1 MQRAHRRV
9 MSCGS
14 LLPRP
19 STAHVFGV
27 ARACFADRRVACAGH
42 EAQAKPLGSSATEA
56 MNELLTPSPPIVSVI
71 LPTYG
76 RLPLLREAVA
86 SVIGQTFSDWELIVV
101 DDGSTDDTREYLEA
115 IDDPRVRPLR
125 LEHRGITSARS
136 SGLRLACGK
145 WVAFLDSDDLWLPRK
160 LELQLR
166 RLAVQPACRW
176 SYTGYSLIDTEGAP
190 LPERSNLLPQPV
202 SGYILESVLRFKI
215 STPVQTMLA
224 QRSLIEEIGGFDAS
238 IPFLSDYDFAL
249 RLAARSEAC
258 ALPEILTLIR
268 EHAGRATSNLRD
280 ADLYADQEHSFRK
293 AAAAATNRKLRV
305 LCLHQCAVQLARQ
318 AASLSREGSHGAAF
332 ATLARA
338 VRITPFRK
346 AIWRTAAG
354 CAARAMGVI
363 T

>member
-1 MQRAHRRV
+1 MRERNNTDHR
-9 MSCGS
+9 
-14 LLPRP
+14 P
-19 STAHVFGV
+19 A
-27 ARACFADRRVACAGH
+27 
-42 EAQAKPLGSSATEA
+42 EA
-56 MNELLTPSPPIVSVI
+56 MDMHLTGGTPMVSVV

-76 RLPLLREAVA
+76 RLPLLRQAVA
-86 SVIGQTFSDWELIVV
+86 SVVGQTFGDWELIIV

-136 SGLRLACGK
+136 SGLGLARGK
-145 WVAFLDSDDLWLPRK
+145 WVAFLDSDDLWLPGK

-166 RLAVQPACRW
+166 RLAAQPTCRW

-190 LPERSNLLPQPV
+190 LPERSGLLPRPA
-202 SGYILESVLRFKI
+202 SGYILEPVLRFEL

-224 QRSLIEEIGGFDAS
+224 ERSLIEEIGGFDAT

-258 ALPEILTLIR
+258 ALPETLTLVR
-268 EHAGRATSNLRD
+268 EHAGRVTSNLRD

-293 AAAAATNRKLRV
+293 AAAAATNRRLRV
-305 LCLHQCAVQLARQ
+305 LCLRQCAVQLARQ
-318 AASLSREGSHGAAF
+318 AAALSREGSHGAAF
-332 ATLARA
+332 AALVRA
-338 VRITPFRK
+338 VRITPFK
-346 AIWRTAAG
+346 KEIWRTAAG
-354 CAARAMGVI
+354 CVVRALGGF